1 MSFGS
6 PATKMVLSSLPR
18 PSGIACAWM
27 IDLDSLDNDAAT
39 FLRVSMCYCYLFLD
53 CTHTHTCCK
62 YVSKHVQSLPILNTA
77 TIAENSFPPKP
88 SSEVPFLGGGG

>member
-39 FLRVSMCYCYLFLD
+39 FLRVSMCYLFLD
-53 CTHTHTCCK
+53 
-62 YVSKHVQSLPILNTA
+62 
-77 TIAENSFPPKP
+77 SF
-88 SSEVPFLGGGG
+88 

>member
-53 CTHTHTCCK
+53 CTHTHT
-62 YVSKHVQSLPILNTA
+62 HAANMSLNMSNL
-77 TIAENSFPPKP
+77 FP
-88 SSEVPFLGGGG
+88 S